1 MIKYKQFCGTEGKG
15 VVSQP
20 RTLNTLFDKSA
31 HFFSIKLILKETQD
45 GCRNLLSYFSFCC
58 TVSHFSDH
66 TGSSY

>member
-31 HFFSIKLILKETQD
+31 HFFFNQTYSE
-45 GCRNLLSYFSFCC
+45 RNPGW
-58 TVSHFSDH
+58 V
-66 TGSSY
+66 